1 VDHRSRVIRRRP
13 PRRTGDVDG
22 GRSHDREVDVAVIAE
37 VILRGITKEQ
47 YDAVRA
53 RTRWVEQAP
62 DGGLGHLAWWEG
74 GDCHGTDA
82 WESEEA
88 FQAFGEQRLGP
99 AMAELG
105 IDAPLEVTFH
115 PAHEVYLPERALVT
129 ATGAPQRGGNAELT
143 RQGYERFGTGDIAGV
158 LALFD
163 DELVWTTPASIRYG
177 GVYRG
182 PSGAGEFFSRLPQ
195 LYDELRVE
203 PATFIDAGDVVVVEG
218 MHHGRST
225 TGNAFDVPFVHVW
238 HWRAGKA
245 TRFTE
250 VMDSAPVARA
260 LGQEP
265 AEGTTTIPSARRYGE
280 GAGGPAASDTEALL
294 RRMFDEVINQGRLE
308 VADELF
314 AEDFV
319 DHGPMGRMEGR
330 ETFKQ
335 MIRQWR
341 DAVPD
346 VHCEIDT
353 VIVEG
358 DLCAWLVRTTGTH
371 TGGGLG
377 FPATNRRFETVS
389 ANIGRFRD
397 GLAAEHWAEQGMFPM
412 LTQLG
417 VVPLP
422 SGAPA

>member
-1 VDHRSRVIRRRP
+1 VDHRFRVIRMRP
-13 PRRTGDVDG
+13 PRRTLDVDG
-22 GRSHDREVDVAVIAE
+22 GRADDQEVDMAVIAE
-37 VILRGITKEQ
+37 VTLRGITKEQ
-47 YDAVRA
+47 YDAVRV
-53 RTRWVEQAP
+53 RSRWVEQAP
-62 DGGLGHLAWWEG
+62 DGGIAHLAWWEG
-74 GDCHGTDA
+74 DVCHGSEA
-82 WESEEA
+82 WESEQA

-105 IDAPLEVTFH
+105 IDAPLEVTFRE
-115 PAHEVYLPERALVT
+115 AHEVYLPRRALLT
-129 ATGAPQRGGNAELT
+129 ATPAPELGGNVALT
-143 RQGYERFGTGDIAGV
+143 RLGYERFAARDIAGV
-158 LALFD
+158 LELFD
-163 DELVWTTPASIRYG
+163 DDLVWTTPESIRFG
-177 GVYRG
+177 GVHRG
-182 PSGAGEFFSRLPQ
+182 PAGVGEFFSRLPQ

-203 PATFIDAGDVVVVEG
+203 PSTYHDAGDAVVVEG
-218 MHHGRST
+218 VHHGRST
-225 TGNAFDVPFVHVW
+225 TGVAFDVPFVHVW
-238 HWRAGKA
+238 RWRAGKA

-250 VMDSAPVARA
+250 VVDSAPVVRA
-260 LGQEP
+260 LGG
-265 AEGTTTIPSARRYGE
+265 EGVGEAAIPTARRHDA
-280 GAGGPAASDTEALL
+280 AGGPGDAEAVL
-294 RRMFDEVINQGRLE
+294 RRMFDEVVNQGRLE

-314 AEDFV
+314 AADFV

-371 TGGGLG
+371 TGDGLG

-417 VVPLP
+417 IVPLP
-422 SGAPA
+422 AGARA